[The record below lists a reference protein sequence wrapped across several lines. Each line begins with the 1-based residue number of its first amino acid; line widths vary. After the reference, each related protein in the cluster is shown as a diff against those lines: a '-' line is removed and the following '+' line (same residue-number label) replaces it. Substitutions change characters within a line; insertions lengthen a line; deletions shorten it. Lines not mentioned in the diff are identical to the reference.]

1 MALYGDGVNVTKT
14 TSATAGTYG
23 DATNSAQVTVDAN
36 QRISGIT
43 NVAITAAVN
52 ANASVGD
59 VGTYAFMQQNGSTTT
74 YNPGTTLAGSSLYY
88 SDSTGRLYTTSQP
101 SGNWRCMGY
110 DSGAALVN
118 TGTGTGS
125 GTGTGT
131 ISGTVST
138 SGTVTVPGKPATAF
152 TSTGTITSGT
162 ATISTVTVNSV
173 TVNTTVAY
181 SSTLWLRYS

>member
-23 DATNSAQVTVDAN
+23 DATNVAQVTVDAN

-52 ANASVGD
+52 ANASTGD
-59 VGTYAFMQQNGSTTT
+59 VGTYAFMQQSGSSTT
-74 YNPGTTLAGSSLYY
+74 YNPGSTLAGSSLYY

-118 TGTGTGS
+118 TGTGTG
-125 GTGTGT
+125 TGTG
-131 ISGTVST
+131 SGTVSGT
-138 SGTVTVPGKPATAF
+138 ASVSGNVAVPGKGTYAV
-152 TSTGTITSGT
+152 TSTGTITGT

>member
-1 MALYGDGVNVTKT
+1 MALYGDGSNVTKT
-14 TSATAGTYG
+14 TSATAATYG
-23 DATNSAQVTVDAN
+23 DATNVAQVTIDAN
-36 QRISGIT
+36 QRLSGIT

-52 ANASVGD
+52 ANAAAGD
-59 VGTYAFMQQNGSTTT
+59 IGTYGFMQQATGNTT
-74 YNPGTTLAGSSLYY
+74 YNPGDTLAGSTLRY
-88 SDSTGRLYTTSQP
+88 SDCTGRLYTTTSP

-125 GTGTGT
+125 GTGSGTITGT
-131 ISGTVST
+131 VAV
-138 SGTVTVPGKPATAF
+138 SGTVTVPGKPATAY
-152 TSTGTITSGT
+152 TGTGTATGT

-181 SSTLWLRYS
+181 SATLWLRYS

>member
-1 MALYGDGVNVTKT
+1 MALFGDGVNVTKT
-14 TSATAGTYG
+14 TSATAATYG
-23 DATNSAQVTVDAN
+23 DATNVAQVTIDAN
-36 QRISGIT
+36 QRLSGIT

-52 ANASVGD
+52 ANAATGD
-59 VGTYAFMQQNGSTTT
+59 IGTYAFMQQATGDTI
-74 YNPGTTLAGSSLYY
+74 YNPGNTLAGSSLRY
-88 SDSTGRLYTTSQP
+88 SDATGRMYTVSNP

-125 GTGTGT
+125 GTGSGT
-131 ISGTVST
+131 IAGTVSV
-138 SGTVTVPGKPATAF
+138 SGTVTVPGKPATAY
-152 TSTGTITSGT
+152 TGTGTATGT
-162 ATISTVTVNSV
+162 ATITTVTVNSV